1 MRAPLVV
8 ALACSLLQAQTPFP
22 DARRDYRTEASL
34 RTLGIGDLNSDGRLD
49 LATSGAAF
57 LGRGDG
63 SFEAPVNAPPL
74 LALLHANSD
83 SHWDYVAASGAGSEP
98 KISVFPGN
106 GDATFDSAI
115 NSSVPFP
122 PHRIETVDVNGDGIP
137 DLALIESQHGPSRI
151 AFLLGDDSGSF
162 RVAGEL
168 IRGLAFAFADLNGD
182 GRTDITRIAE
192 NRDLETL
199 LGKGDGTFESPVKVG
214 KIFPKSLLAL
224 ADLNED
230 GNSDLIVVSGTITV
244 LPGKGDGTFLPL
256 STSGPHVVVVSQSVL
271 TDDWNGDGR
280 TDVIVKSPSHLSVY
294 LSDNTGRLRPGV
306 HNDLSLYPDD
316 AVQVGDINGDTVLDV
331 VAANSTG
338 SAIAVALGRADGTV
352 RTAMVLPNTI
362 LPSLTAADLDGDG
375 IPDLAGIAKGR
386 LQVVAARGKGEFLHA
401 TLTGADTPM
410 SHLALADFTGDGLP
424 DVAGI
429 SQTGIVILANRGRFR
444 FEQIATLPAPQG
456 PFERSAL
463 ATDLNGDGRIDLITN
478 SVRGPLAWVNQ
489 GNGKFAAPASL
500 GSTGGTFAAGD
511 VNGDGK
517 LDLAISG
524 TGGELLL
531 LAGNGNGTFRPEM
544 AIGTGSGVTIGDFN
558 GDGKA
563 DIATVS
569 LSTNFLVYASLA
581 VLPGNGDGTFQPPVQ
596 PRIGKMSSSRMAVLA
611 SADFNADGIDD
622 IIWGCYNHLALF
634 LGQRGNEIAA
644 PVFLGAS
651 RDLGSLAIA
660 DFDKDGRP
668 DIATGPPDSAEVTGT
683 VAILFNKP

>member
-8 ALACSLLQAQTPFP
+8 ALACSLLPAQAPFP
-22 DARRDYRTEASL
+22 NARRDYRTEASL
-34 RTLGIGDLNSDGRLD
+34 RTLALGDLNSDGHIDIALPN
-49 LATSGAAF
+49 AAL
-57 LGRGDG
+57 LGTGDG
-63 SFEAPVNAPPL
+63 SFRAPVSSPPL
-74 LALLHANSD
+74 LTLLDANGD
-83 SHWDYVAASGAGSEP
+83 GHLDYIASAGTGSEP
-98 KISVFPGN
+98 KIVIHHGR
-106 GDATFDSAI
+106 GDATFGSEFVAT
-115 NSSVPFP
+115 VPFH
-122 PHRIETVDVNGDGIP
+122 PHRIEAADFNGDGIP
-137 DLALIESQHGPSRI
+137 DLALIQSQQSPSRI
-151 AFLLGDDSGSF
+151 AVLIGS
-162 RVAGEL
+162 VAGEP
-168 IRGLAFAFADLNGD
+168 IRGLTFAFADLNGD
-182 GRTDITRIAE
+182 GRTDIARIAE
-192 NRDLETL
+192 NRELETL
-199 LGKGDGTFESPVKVG
+199 LGKGDGTFESPVTLG
-214 KIFPKSLLAL
+214 KIFTNSLLAL

-256 STSGPHVVVVSQSVL
+256 SSSVPHVVVVSQSVL

-306 HNDLSLYPDD
+306 HNDLGLYPDD
-316 AVQVGDINGDTVLDV
+316 DVQVGDINGDGVLDV
-331 VAANSTG
+331 VAANAAG
-338 SAIAVALGRADGTV
+338 SAIAVALGRADGSV
-352 RTAMVLPNTI
+352 RTATVLPNTI
-362 LPSLTAADLDGDG
+362 LPNLTAADLDGDG
-375 IPDLAGIAKGR
+375 LPDLAGIAKGR
-386 LQVVAARGKGEFLHA
+386 LQVAAGRDKGEFLYA

-478 SVRGPLAWVNQ
+478 SARGPLSWINQ
-489 GNGKFAAPASL
+489 GGGKFAPPVSI

-517 LDLAISG
+517 IDLAISG

-531 LAGNGNGTFRPEM
+531 LSGNGNGTFRPAM

-569 LSTNFLVYASLA
+569 LLTNFLVYVSLA

-596 PRIGKMSSSRMAVLA
+596 RRIGKMSSSREAVLA
-611 SADFNADGIDD
+611 SADFNADGVDD
-622 IIWGCYNHLALF
+622 VVWGCYNQLALF
-634 LGQRGNEIAA
+634 LGQRGTQPAEPI
-644 PVFLGAS
+644 FLGAG

-668 DIATGPPDSAEVTGT
+668 DIATGPPDSAAVTGT